1 MTIPRDPQAPPPAVG
16 TSVVLE
22 PVVDPQTGE
31 TMEEMYVN
39 MGPQHPSTHG
49 VLRLMLKL
57 DGEIVTDCVP
67 YIGYLH
73 RCHEKIGE
81 NRLYPQIVPYTDRL
95 DYLASMAMNFG
106 YVLTV
111 ERLLGQKVP
120 ERAEYMRVILA
131 ELQRIASHLVWLGT
145 FGLDLGNFTI
155 FIYCFREREMILD
168 LFESVSGQRL
178 NYAFYRIGGMALDFP
193 DSFVSECRAF
203 LEWFK
208 PRLPEY
214 DALTIDN
221 TLFQKRTQKIGPLD
235 PKIAVEYAASGPMLR
250 GSGIRWDLRRND
262 PYSIYD
268 RFEFEIPVYDGCD
281 TWARFLVRRK
291 EMEESVKI
299 IEQALDQLP
308 AGDVMAKMPKTIKP
322 PAGQVYART
331 ESPRGELGFYLVSD
345 GTPKP
350 YRYKVRSPAF
360 VNLSALPHMMKG
372 CLVADTVAILGS
384 VDIVLGEVD
393 R

>member
-1 MTIPRDPQAPPPAVG
+1 MDRPIPIG
-16 TSVVLE
+16 TTVVME
-22 PVVDPQTGE
+22 RTGE

-57 DGEIVTDCVP
+57 DGEYIIDCIP

-81 NRLYPQIVPYTDRL
+81 NRNYTQIIPYTDRL
-95 DYLASMAMNFG
+95 DYLASMSMNFG
-106 YVLTV
+106 YVLAV
-111 ERLLGQKVP
+111 ERLMGQKIP

-131 ELQRIASHLVWLGT
+131 ELQRIASHLIWLGT

-155 FIYCFREREMILD
+155 FMYCFREREMILD
-168 LFESVSGQRL
+168 LFESVTGQRL
-178 NYAFYRIGGMALDFP
+178 NYSFYRIGGMPMDFP
-193 DSFVSECRAF
+193 ETF
-203 LEWFK
+203 LTDCQVFLTWFK

-214 DALTIDN
+214 DAIMTDN
-221 TLFQKRTQKIGPLD
+221 ILFQKRVQGVGISP
-235 PKIAVEYAASGPMLR
+235 PQVAVDYGLSGPMLR
-250 GSGIRWDLRRND
+250 ACGIQWDLRRND

-268 RFEFEIPVYDGCD
+268 RFEFDIPVFDTCD
-281 TWARFLVRRK
+281 VWARYMVRRK

-299 IEQALDQLP
+299 VEQALAQLP
-308 AGDVMAKMPKTIKP
+308 PGEVMAKMPKTIKP
-322 PAGQVYART
+322 PAGQIYSRA
-331 ESPRGELGFYLVSD
+331 ESPRGEIGFYIVSD
-345 GTPKP
+345 GSPKP
-350 YRYKVRSPAF
+350 YRYKVRSPAY
-360 VNLSALPHMMKG
+360 VNLSALPEMLKG
-372 CLVADTVAILGS
+372 CLVADCVAVLGS

>member
-1 MTIPRDPQAPPPAVG
+1 
-16 TSVVLE
+16 
-22 PVVDPQTGE
+22 
-31 TMEEMYVN
+31 MEEMYVN

-49 VLRLMLKL
+49 VLRLLLKL
-57 DGEIVTDCVP
+57 DGEVITDCIP
-67 YIGYLH
+67 YMGYLH

-81 NRLYPQIVPYTDRL
+81 NRVYAQIVPYTDRL

-111 ERLLGQKVP
+111 ERLMDLKVP

-131 ELQRIASHLVWLGT
+131 ELQRIASHLIWLGT

-155 FIYCFREREMILD
+155 FIYCFREREMVLD

-178 NYAFYRIGGMALDFP
+178 NYSFYRVGGMALDLP
-193 DSFVSECRAF
+193 DNFVSECRAF

-214 DALTIDN
+214 DALVTEN
-221 TLFQKRTQKIGPLD
+221 VLFRKRTQGVGLLD
-235 PKIAVEYAASGPMLR
+235 RKTAVEYAASGPVLR
-250 GSGIRWDLRRND
+250 GSGVRWDLRRNE

-268 RFEFEIPVYDGCD
+268 RFEFEVPAYPEGDC
-281 TWARFLVRRK
+281 WARFLVRRR
-291 EMEESVKI
+291 EMEESVRI

-308 AGDVMAKMPKTIKP
+308 AGEVMAKVPKTLKP
-322 PAGQVYART
+322 PAGQAYVRT
-331 ESPRGELGFYLVSD
+331 ESPRGELGFYIVSD

-360 VNLSALPHMMKG
+360 VNLSVLPEMCKG
-372 CLVADTVAILGS
+372 ALVADIVAILGS

>member
-1 MTIPRDPQAPPPAVG
+1 MNPGEMEIAEHTR
-16 TSVVLE
+16 
-22 PVVDPQTGE
+22 E

-57 DGEIVTDCVP
+57 DGEVVTEIIP

-81 NRLYPQIVPYTDRL
+81 NRIFTQIIPYTDRL
-95 DYLASMAMNFG
+95 DYLASMYNNFG
-106 YVLTV
+106 FVLTV
-111 ERLLGQKVP
+111 ERLLGVTVP
-120 ERAEYMRVILA
+120 ERAEYMRVILG
-131 ELQRIASHLVWLGT
+131 ELQRIASHLIWLGT

-155 FIYCFREREMILD
+155 FMYCFREREKILD
-168 LFESVSGQRL
+168 LFESVCGQRL
-178 NYAFYRIGGMALDFP
+178 NYAFYRIGGMPLDFP
-193 DSFVSECRAF
+193 DSFVADCKAF

-214 DALTIDN
+214 DAVMTDN
-221 TLFQKRTQKIGPLD
+221 IIFQKRVQGLGILDAKTAVNYAISGPVLR
-235 PKIAVEYAASGPMLR
+235 ASG
-250 GSGIRWDLRRND
+250 IKWDLRRND

-268 RFEFEIPVYDGCD
+268 RFEFDIPVGSSGDVWDRYM
-281 TWARFLVRRK
+281 VRRI

-299 IEQALDQLP
+299 VEQALQGLP
-308 AGDVMAKMPKTIKP
+308 SGEIMTKMPKKLKP
-322 PAGQVYART
+322 PVGDIYSRVET
-331 ESPRGELGFYLVSD
+331 PRGELGFYIVSD
-345 GTPKP
+345 GSEKP
-350 YRYKVRSPAF
+350 YRYKVRSPTF
-360 VNLSALPHMMKG
+360 VNLSVLPVIG
-372 CLVADTVAILGS
+372 TGYFVADIVAILGS

>member
-1 MTIPRDPQAPPPAVG
+1 MEASRDIRTDCITI
-16 TSVVLE
+16 
-22 PVVDPQTGE
+22 
-31 TMEEMYVN
+31 N

-57 DGEIVTDCVP
+57 DGEVITDCIP
-67 YIGYLH
+67 YVGYLH

-81 NRLYPQIVPYTDRL
+81 NRNYTQIIPYTDRL
-95 DYLASMAMNFG
+95 DYLASMSMNFG
-106 YVLTV
+106 YVLSV
-111 ERLLGQKVP
+111 ERLLGTRIP

-131 ELQRIASHLVWLGT
+131 ELQRIASHLIWLGT

-155 FIYCFREREMILD
+155 FIYCFREREMVLD

-178 NYAFYRIGGMALDFP
+178 NYSFYRIGGMPMDFP
-193 DSFVSECRAF
+193 DGWVENCRTF

-214 DALTIDN
+214 DALTMDN
-221 TLFQKRTQKIGPLD
+221 VLYQKRVQRIGVIRPEV
-235 PKIAVEYAASGPMLR
+235 AVDWGLSGPMLR
-250 GSGIRWDLRRND
+250 SCGINWDLRKND

-268 RFEFEIPVYDGCD
+268 RFDFKIPVFDSCD
-281 TWARFLVRRK
+281 VWARYLVRRR
-291 EMEESVKI
+291 EMEESVRI

-308 AGDVMAKMPKTIKP
+308 QGEIMAKVPRTLKP
-322 PAGQVYART
+322 PAGQVYCRT
-331 ESPRGELGFYLVSD
+331 ESPRGELGFYIVSD

-360 VNLSALPHMMKG
+360 VNLSALPEMLKG
-372 CLVADTVAILGS
+372 CLVADVVAVLGS

>member
-1 MTIPRDPQAPPPAVG
+1 MDREKTPISIG
-16 TSVVLE
+16 TTVLTE
-22 PVVDPQTGE
+22 RTGE

-57 DGEIVTDCVP
+57 DGEVVTDCVP

-81 NRLYPQIVPYTDRL
+81 NRSYQQIVPYTDRL
-95 DYLASMAMNFG
+95 DYLASMCMNFG
-106 YVLTV
+106 YVLSV
-111 ERLLGQKVP
+111 EKLMGVRVP
-120 ERAEYMRVILA
+120 ERAEYLRVILA

-168 LFESVSGQRL
+168 LFEAVSGQRL
-178 NYAFYRIGGMALDFP
+178 NYSFYRVGGVALDIP
-193 DSFVSECRAF
+193 NNWVAECRAF

-208 PRLPEY
+208 PRIPEY
-214 DALTIDN
+214 DALVTDN
-221 TLFQKRTQKIGPLD
+221 VLFRKRLQKIGAID
-235 PKIAVEYAASGPMLR
+235 PVTAVDYGLSGPMLR
-250 GSGIRWDLRRND
+250 SCGLRWDLRRND

-268 RFEFEIPVYDGCD
+268 RLDFEIPVFETCD
-281 TWARFLVRRK
+281 AWARFLVRRQ
-291 EMEESVKI
+291 EMLESVKI
-299 IEQALDQLP
+299 IEQALAQLP
-308 AGDVMAKMPKTIKP
+308 PGDVMAKMPKTLKP

-345 GTPKP
+345 GSPKP

-360 VNLSALPHMMKG
+360 CNLSALPVMLKG
-372 CLVADTVAILGS
+372 SLVADAVAILGS

>member
-1 MTIPRDPQAPPPAVG
+1 METYPGG
-16 TSVVLE
+16 TSVTSETLG
-22 PVVDPQTGE
+22 QTAAGE

-49 VLRLMLKL
+49 VLRLLLKL
-57 DGEIVTDCVP
+57 DGEVVTDCVP
-67 YIGYLH
+67 YMGYLH

-81 NRLYPQIVPYTDRL
+81 NRVYTQIIPYTDRL
-95 DYLASMAMNFG
+95 DYLASMSMNFG

-111 ERLLGQKVP
+111 ERLMGVKVP

-131 ELQRIASHLVWLGT
+131 ELQRIASHLIWLGT

-155 FIYCFREREMILD
+155 FIYCFREREMVLD
-168 LFESVSGQRL
+168 LFEAVSGQRL
-178 NYAFYRIGGMALDFP
+178 NYSFYRIGGMALDFP
-193 DSFVSECRAF
+193 DSFVSDCRAF

-214 DALTIDN
+214 DALVTDN
-221 TLFQKRTQKIGPLD
+221 VLFQKRTQGIGLLD
-235 PKIAVEYAASGPMLR
+235 AEAATGYAVSGPVLR
-250 GSGIRWDLRRND
+250 GSGVRWDLRRDD

-268 RFEFEIPVYDGCD
+268 RFQFDVPAHQQGDV
-281 TWARFLVRRK
+281 WARFLVRRQ
-291 EMEESVKI
+291 EMAESVRI

-308 AGDVMAKMPKTIKP
+308 AGEVMAKVPKTIKP
-322 PAGQVYART
+322 PAGQAYVRT
-331 ESPRGELGFYLVSD
+331 ESPRGEIGFYVVSD

-360 VNLSALPHMMKG
+360 VNLSAVPHMARG
-372 CLVADTVAILGS
+372 ALVADIVAILGS

>member
-1 MTIPRDPQAPPPAVG
+1 VSEMHTPIPVG
-16 TSVVLE
+16 TTVVVE
-22 PVVDPQTGE
+22 RTDE

-57 DGEIVTDCVP
+57 DGEYITDCVP
-67 YIGYLH
+67 YVGYLH

-81 NRLYPQIVPYTDRL
+81 NRNYTQIIPYTDRL
-95 DYLASMAMNFG
+95 DYLASMSMNFG

-111 ERLLGQKVP
+111 ERLMGLKVP
-120 ERAEYMRVILA
+120 ERAEYIRVILA
-131 ELQRIASHLVWLGT
+131 ELQRIASHLIWLGT

-168 LFESVSGQRL
+168 LFEAVSGQRL
-178 NYAFYRIGGMALDFP
+178 NYSFYRIGGLPMDFP
-193 DSFVSECRAF
+193 ETWVEDCRRF

-214 DALTIDN
+214 DALMTDN
-221 TLFQKRTQKIGPLD
+221 ILFQKRVQGVGILPART
-235 PKIAVEYAASGPMLR
+235 AVDYAASGPVLR
-250 GSGIRWDLRRND
+250 GSGIPWDLRRSD
-262 PYSIYD
+262 PYSVYD
-268 RFEFEIPVYDGCD
+268 RFEFDIPAYDSCD
-281 TWARFLVRRK
+281 VWARYLVRRQ
-291 EMEESVKI
+291 EMAQSARIV
-299 IEQALDQLP
+299 EQALAQLP
-308 AGDVMAKMPKTIKP
+308 AGEIQAKVPKTIKP

-345 GTPKP
+345 GSPKP

-360 VNLSALPHMMKG
+360 VNLSVLPEMLKG
-372 CLVADTVAILGS
+372 CLVADCVAVLGS

>member
-1 MTIPRDPQAPPPAVG
+1 MERAEREAPVPVG
-16 TSVVLE
+16 TTVVME
-22 PVVDPQTGE
+22 RTGE

-57 DGEIVTDCVP
+57 DGEYITDCIP

-81 NRLYPQIVPYTDRL
+81 NRNYTQVIPYTDRL
-95 DYLASMAMNFG
+95 DYLASMSMNFG
-106 YVLTV
+106 YVLAV
-111 ERLLGQKVP
+111 ERLMGQKVP
-120 ERAEYMRVILA
+120 ERAEYLRVILA
-131 ELQRIASHLVWLGT
+131 ELQRIASHLIWLGT

-155 FIYCFREREMILD
+155 FMYCFREREMILD
-168 LFESVSGQRL
+168 LFESVTGQRL
-178 NYAFYRIGGMALDFP
+178 NYSFYRIGGMPMDFP
-193 DSFVSECRAF
+193 DTFLRDCRAF

-214 DALTIDN
+214 DAIMTDN
-221 TLFQKRTQKIGPLD
+221 VLFQKRVQGVGILRPEV
-235 PKIAVEYAASGPMLR
+235 AVDYAVSGPMLR
-250 GSGIRWDLRRND
+250 GSGIQWDLRRND

-268 RFEFEIPVYDGCD
+268 RFDFEIPVFDTCD
-281 TWARFLVRRK
+281 VWARYLVRRQ

-299 IEQALDQLP
+299 VEQALAQLP
-308 AGDVMAKMPKTIKP
+308 PGEIMAKMPKTIKP
-322 PAGQVYART
+322 PAGQIYSRA
-331 ESPRGELGFYLVSD
+331 ESPRGEIGFYIISD
-345 GTPKP
+345 GSPKP
-350 YRYKVRSPAF
+350 YRYKVRSPAY
-360 VNLSALPHMMKG
+360 VNLSVLPEMLKG
-372 CLVADTVAILGS
+372 CLIADCVAVLGS